1 MRNFTESI
9 VKMTSQNSSVGSP
22 PRLRAHRADDSAAMA
37 HAPAAVI
44 IALYA
49 SVAAAI
55 ALYACAAMS
64 QSMPPLMGDDD
75 DDDDARTVY
84 CSHDVGMAPP
94 SLEVWARFFAT
105 YPEALDLLARM
116 DDALD
121 FVD

>member
-1 MRNFTESI
+1 
-9 VKMTSQNSSVGSP
+9 
-22 PRLRAHRADDSAAMA
+22 MA

-49 SVAAAI
+49 SVAAI

-84 CSHDVGMAPP
+84 CSHDVGMAPL

-105 YPEALDLLARM
+105 YPEALDLLTRTIAPVAPPVM
-116 DDALD
+116 SIA
-121 FVD
+121 